1 MSLLRT
7 FALVLLLFLI
17 PIKGII
23 ASEPAVYKISSWLL
37 VSDNAPQMDKI
48 AKKFEIVSR
57 RGNQFEIYVLEPN
70 ITEFKKLAPTA
81 TLLSTDTDGDVQRS
95 VLRNQEFDNTAG
107 DGYRDFESV
116 NRVLSE
122 LAKKYPDIVKLETI
136 GTSTKGLPQ
145 YGLKISDNVSLD
157 EDEPELLMTAA
168 THGDEI
174 ITTEVLLRFV
184 EELLLGYNAN
194 PRLAELVNKHELY
207 FIPVVN
213 PDGFSTQSRYS
224 GNIDPN
230 RDYPW
235 PGHEDK
241 VSVKCIAN
249 MIDFFKQ
256 HKIVGSIDFHAFG
269 KMVMYPWA
277 YTKNSPPQS
286 DELVFANL
294 GREMALANNYK
305 YGQISKIIYVA
316 EGSSADYYY
325 WKFNTLAYGIEI
337 ASSKA
342 PSVSQIPSI
351 LNQVREMTYKFI
363 EHF

>member
-1 MSLLRT
+1 MNLLRT
-7 FALVLLLFLI
+7 FAIVLLFLI
-17 PIKGII
+17 PIKGVV
-23 ASEPAVYKISSWLL
+23 ASEPAIYKISSWSL
-37 VSDNAPQMDKI
+37 VSDNSLQMDKI

-57 RGNQFEIYVLEPN
+57 DGNKFEIYVLEPN
-70 ITEFKKLAPTA
+70 IAEFKKIAPTA
-81 TLLSTDTDGDVQRS
+81 TLLSTDTDRDVQRS
-95 VLRNQEFDNTAG
+95 VLKNQEFENTIG
-107 DGYRDFESV
+107 DGYRDFETV
-116 NRVLSE
+116 NRALSD

-145 YGLKISDNVSLD
+145 YGLKISDNVERD

-184 EELLLGYNAN
+184 EEMLLGYNTNA
-194 PRLAELVNKHELY
+194 RLAELVNKHELY

-213 PDGFSTQSRYS
+213 PDGFSTRSRYS

-249 MIDFFKQ
+249 MINFFKQ

-269 KMVMYPWA
+269 KMVMFPWA

-286 DELVFANL
+286 DELVFENL

-342 PSVSQIPSI
+342 PNVNQIPSI

>member
-1 MSLLRT
+1 MNLLRT
-7 FALVLLLFLI
+7 FILVIFCYTMVAGANANETTI
-17 PIKGII
+17 H
-23 ASEPAVYKISSWLL
+23 KITSWSL
-37 VSDNAPQMDKI
+37 VSDSSLQMDAI

-57 RGNQFEIYVLEPN
+57 NGNQFEIYVLEPKVK
-70 ITEFKKLAPTA
+70 EFKKLAPTA
-81 TLLSTDTDGDVQRS
+81 VLISADTNGDLQKYILKS
-95 VLRNQEFDNTAG
+95 QEISN
-107 DGYRDFESV
+107 GYRDFEAV
-116 NRVLSE
+116 NRTLSE
-122 LAKKYPDIVKLETI
+122 LAQKYPDIVKLETI
-136 GTSTKGLPQ
+136 GTSTKGLIQ
-145 YGLKISDNVSLD
+145 YGLKISDYVDRD

-174 ITTEVLLRFV
+174 ITTEVLLRFI
-184 EELLLGYNAN
+184 EELLLGYNN
-194 PRLAELVNKHELY
+194 DQRLTDLINRHELY
-207 FIPVVN
+207 FVPVVN
-213 PDGFSTQSRYS
+213 PDGFSTRSRYS

-249 MIDFFKQ
+249 MIDFFKR

-277 YTKNSPPQS
+277 YTKNSLPPS
-286 DELVFANL
+286 DELTFNNL
-294 GREMALANNYK
+294 GREMAFANNYK

-325 WKFNTLAYGIEI
+325 WKFNTLAYGIEL

-351 LNQVREMTYKFI
+351 LNQAREMTYKFI
-363 EHF
+363 EYF